1 MEEELENKIN
11 FLLPFPRT
19 KMIFNTYREPSTSDI
34 ITPYDSCHP
43 PTTQTDSNQISNR
56 LSGYP
61 MNNTE
66 KGKKMT

>member
-43 PTTQTDSNQISNR
+43 PTTQTDSN
-56 LSGYP
+56 
-61 MNNTE
+61 
-66 KGKKMT
+66 